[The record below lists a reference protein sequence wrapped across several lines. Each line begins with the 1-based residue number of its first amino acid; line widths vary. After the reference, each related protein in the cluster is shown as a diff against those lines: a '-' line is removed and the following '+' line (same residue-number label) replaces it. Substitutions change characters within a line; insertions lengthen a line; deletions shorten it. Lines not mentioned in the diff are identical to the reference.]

1 MATLKDVAK
10 AAGVSPSTVSYT
22 LRGGAYVSQETAEQI
37 CAIIERNKN
46 TTPVDIL
53 HGPPPHPARLGSAPP
68 PSRESPITTNVHGTF
83 AGRGWGMV
91 KRRAAIS
98 SRPSRGDQWEASA
111 VIRSR
116 NWLLNRAMSTRT
128 ATCVVL
134 CESVSR
140 S

>member
-1 MATLKDVAK
+1 MAK

-22 LRGGAYVSQETAEQI
+22 LRGGAYVSQETPGQI

-46 TTPVDIL
+46 ATPVDIL
-53 HGPPPHPARLGSAPP
+53 HCPPSPGSPRLGSAAIPRK
-68 PSRESPITTNVHGTF
+68 SHHDQCTWNFRGKREGNGQAP
-83 AGRGWGMV
+83 
-91 KRRAAIS
+91 
-98 SRPSRGDQWEASA
+98 RGDQWEASA

>member
-22 LRGGAYVSQETAEQI
+22 LRGGAYVSQETPGQV

-46 TTPVDIL
+46 ITPVDIL
-53 HGPPPHPARLGSAPP
+53 HCPPARLGSAPP

-83 AGRGWGMV
+83 AGRGRGMV

-98 SRPSRGDQWEASA
+98 SSPSRGDQWEASA

>member
-37 CAIIERNKN
+37 CAIIDATR
-46 TTPVDIL
+46 TPRRSTSCTDRPL
-53 HGPPPHPARLGSAPP
+53 HPARLGSAPP

-83 AGRGWGMV
+83 AGRGRGMV

-98 SRPSRGDQWEASA
+98 SRPSRGDQWEANA